1 MLQYIMEYIS
11 FRLDKPV
18 LKQIEKGMKEFHYN
32 TKSDFLRDAVRTKL
46 QQLEENREKKKAW
59 QALYSAKGIFK
70 GKVPMQTKG
79 EEQEF
84 QKKID
89 KEIRE
94 HYEKKF
100 EINLK

>member
-1 MLQYIMEYIS
+1 MEYIS

-18 LKQIEKGMKEFHYN
+18 LRQIEKGMKEFHYN

-46 QQLEENREKKKAW
+46 QQLEEDREKKKAW
-59 QALYSAKGIFK
+59 NALYAARGIFK
-70 GKVPMQTKG
+70 GMVPERTKE

-100 EINLK
+100 GINLK